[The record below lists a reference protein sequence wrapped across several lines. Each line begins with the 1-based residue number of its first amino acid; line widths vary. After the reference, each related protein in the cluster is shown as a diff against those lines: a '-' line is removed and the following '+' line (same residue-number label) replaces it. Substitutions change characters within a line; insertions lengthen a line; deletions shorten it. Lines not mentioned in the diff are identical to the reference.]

1 MYGANWCKYTQKLTP
16 KWLELQNRIRNE
28 GYSKDINIAKVECTK
43 DKDFCT
49 SQGVDGFPTIYV

>member
-16 KWLELQNRIRNE
+16 KWLGLQTRIRAENLAR
-28 GYSKDINIAKVECTK
+28 DINIAKVECTK
-43 DKDFCT
+43 DMDFCS